1 MAQKGPSQHINARE
15 PFAYENWAMIILLVR
30 EVYGRQLLQRLTL
43 REAVKNVLAD
53 FAR

>member
-43 REAVKNVLAD
+43 NQCLSS
-53 FAR
+53 